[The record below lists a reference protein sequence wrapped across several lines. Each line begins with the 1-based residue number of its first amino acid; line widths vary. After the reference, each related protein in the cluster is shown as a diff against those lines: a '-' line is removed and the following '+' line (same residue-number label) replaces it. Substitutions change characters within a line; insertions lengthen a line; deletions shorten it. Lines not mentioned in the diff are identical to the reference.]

1 MTSKIEF
8 TRNALNL
15 VAKSRGIKKLRS
27 MSTDELIN
35 ALYKYDRKR
44 EVENCHKKL
53 LKINPR
59 KSLKYKIF
67 QNISKNDLSRV
78 EEL

>member
-1 MTSKIEF
+1 MLNLE
-8 TRNALNL
+8 LNL
-15 VAKSRGIKKLRS
+15 VATCRGLTKHQS

-44 EVENCHKKL
+44 EVENSPKKL
-53 LKINPR
+53 LKMNLR

-67 QNISKNDLSRV
+67 QKMI
-78 EEL
+78 

>member
-1 MTSKIEF
+1 
-8 TRNALNL
+8 
-15 VAKSRGIKKLRS
+15 

-44 EVENCHKKL
+44 EVENSRKKL
-53 LKINPR
+53 LKMNLR

-67 QNISKNDLSRV
+67 QKMI
-78 EEL
+78 